1 MASSMVVVVV
11 VMVMVVVVVVAVVV
25 VVVVVVVLPPC
36 RLCAL
41 LWRRFRP
48 LLLLHRTWRALGLQ
62 APWLTKL

>member
-1 MASSMVVVVV
+1 MASSMVVVLVVLLVV
-11 VMVMVVVVVVAVVV
+11 VL
-25 VVVVVVVLPPC
+25 VVVVLPPC

-48 LLLLHRTWRALGLQ
+48 LLLPHRTRTALGLQ